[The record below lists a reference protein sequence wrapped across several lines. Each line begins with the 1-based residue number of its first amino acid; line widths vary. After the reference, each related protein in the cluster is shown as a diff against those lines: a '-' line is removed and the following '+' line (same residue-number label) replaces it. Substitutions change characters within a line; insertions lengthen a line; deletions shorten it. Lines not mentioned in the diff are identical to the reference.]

1 MTAQNP
7 TRLDLVFGERVGELL
22 VSTELARMQTQTPE
36 GCAAIDARGRD
47 RRSTVGTNQRHG
59 CILAIY
65 RVEPGA
71 GDPGGSVCAVF
82 VYDHHQTMPTKTD
95 DLTTIAVFTTSQAG
109 QFALLETREERVLR
123 SLAHAWKL
131 DPETANRLVRSGTP
145 GAAERALR
153 GVDDLDLFKVRSAKN
168 ALGLEWSR
176 RNPCAPEALLESG
189 LRAHSEEALC
199 NPSTPEELR
208 KKYLNVRSVEIFAA
222 KSGSTT
228 YRVVRNHE
236 IALTNQWA
244 LECAGAPW
252 PVEFRRGL
260 SALPGATSEDLEALA
275 AGRIRFARPQ
285 AHPARNNLMC
295 GGATIEALLELNHPA
310 GDIAALETGRL
321 GTQHLPRLVRYDS
334 HDDMD
339 LVAPTLPHVIGRV
352 FNAFGPAYVRA
363 LDALQHDHK
372 NYYRWPISGTRAK
385 AAAWVA
391 PGLAYLDTYSPWVL
405 EGIETAEEIL
415 GGCEESWRTL
425 IELVRRRGENP
436 MPMAR
441 MAGAARRLIHGA

>member
-1 MTAQNP
+1 
-7 TRLDLVFGERVGELL
+7 V
-22 VSTELARMQTQTPE
+22 
-36 GCAAIDARGRD
+36 
-47 RRSTVGTNQRHG
+47 
-59 CILAIY
+59 
-65 RVEPGA
+65 
-71 GDPGGSVCAVF
+71 
-82 VYDHHQTMPTKTD
+82 PTKTD

-109 QFALLETREERVLR
+109 QFALLATREGKVLR

-131 DPETANRLVRSGTP
+131 DPETANRIVRGGSR

-189 LRAHSEEALC
+189 LRVHSEEALC
-199 NPSTPEELR
+199 NPSTPEVLR
-208 KKYLNVRSVEIFAA
+208 RTYLNVRSAEVFAG
-222 KSGSTT
+222 KSGSSTG
-228 YRVVRNHE
+228 RVVRNHE
-236 IALTNQWA
+236 IALANQWA

-252 PVEFRRGL
+252 PAEFRRGL
-260 SALPGATSEDLEALA
+260 SALPVATSEDLETLA
-275 AGRIRFARPQ
+275 AGRVRFARPE
-285 AHPARNNLMC
+285 AHPVRNNLMRV
-295 GGATIEALLELNHPA
+295 GAPIEALLGLNHPA

-321 GTQHLPRLVRYDS
+321 GTQHLHLLVRYDS

-352 FNAFGPAYVRA
+352 FSAFGPAYVRA

-372 NYYRWPISGTRAK
+372 QYYRWPISGTRAK

-415 GGCEESWRTL
+415 GGCEESWRTF

-436 MPMAR
+436 MPIAR